1 MFFKSGDGAGRPYR
15 LRFPEKIIF
24 KKFSAG
30 LALGKSASARAA
42 VRKEKNAGM
51 FGSLAK
57 MVCPSPIQ
65 KPFALS
71 EGREK
76 RVKGIRRK
84 VLPLFSRIGHFSGA
98 PPDFHF
104 FLGKRPKKLKNPWE
118 KWAFL
123 LFRASDFRC

>member
-1 MFFKSGDGAGRPYR
+1 
-15 LRFPEKIIF
+15 
-24 KKFSAG
+24 
-30 LALGKSASARAA
+30 LAFGKSASARAA
-42 VRKEKNAGM
+42 VLTEMNAGM

-57 MVCPSPIQ
+57 MACPSPIQ

-84 VLPLFSRIGHFSGA
+84 VLPLFSRIGHFSFTGA

-104 FLGKRPKKLKNPWE
+104 SCGSGRRN
-118 KWAFL
+118 
-123 LFRASDFRC
+123 

>member
-15 LRFPEKIIF
+15 LRFSEKIIF

-30 LALGKSASARAA
+30 LVLGKSASARAA
-42 VRKEKNAGM
+42 VLTEMNAGM

-57 MVCPSPIQ
+57 MACPSPIQ
-65 KPFALS
+65 KLFALP

-84 VLPLFSRIGHFSGA
+84 VLPLFSRIGHFLFPARLRTFIFSWGSG
-98 PPDFHF
+98 
-104 FLGKRPKKLKNPWE
+104 RRN
-118 KWAFL
+118 
-123 LFRASDFRC
+123 